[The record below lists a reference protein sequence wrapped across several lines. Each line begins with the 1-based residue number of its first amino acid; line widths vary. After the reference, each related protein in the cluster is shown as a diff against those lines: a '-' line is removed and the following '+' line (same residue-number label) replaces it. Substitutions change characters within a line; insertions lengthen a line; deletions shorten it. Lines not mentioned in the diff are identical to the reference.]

1 MKKTILASILV
12 AAAAACF
19 GGADDTIVTFSTKG
33 PDRYGDGSVVLD
45 GECYALVWT
54 ASGATFGG
62 FAANG
67 SLVSATD
74 KLVLVAGLAEGGKC
88 PTTVFEIAAA
98 DVEANYKNGTFALY
112 LLDTRVKDAAGKVKV
127 GGKDLLATKAPA
139 VNAAGEVA
147 AGVSTSGGG
156 SVGGATTT
164 SLAEVGVYSK
174 IGEPKITG
182 FAVSGATVK
191 ITVEGMEPVA
201 DYFVVPGNTPGS
213 FKAAKDVKAE
223 GNTFTFEK
231 KDGEN
236 FFKVIGARQFK

>member
-1 MKKTILASILV
+1 MKKAILTSILV
-12 AAAAACF
+12 AATAVCF
-19 GGADDTIVTFSTKG
+19 GAADDTIVTFSTKG

-54 ASGATFGG
+54 KTGATFGG

-74 KLVLVAGLAEGGKC
+74 KLVLVAGLAEGGRC

-127 GGKDLLATKAPA
+127 GGAALLATKAPA

-156 SVGGATTT
+156 SVGGATT

-182 FAVSGATVK
+182 FVVSGATVK

-201 DYFVVPGNTPGS
+201 DYFVVPGDTPSS
-213 FKAAKDVKAE
+213 FKTAKDVKAE
-223 GNTFTFEK
+223 GNTFTFER
-231 KDGEN
+231 KDGEK